1 MPPEPDAPPQ
11 LDRTDQRI
19 LEALQ
24 DDARRSVADLAAL
37 VSLSHSPVWRR
48 VRALE
53 AAGIIA
59 GYHAHLDERRLGFG
73 VRGFV
78 QLQLENHTA
87 EIATAFER
95 EVQLLDQV
103 LACHNLSGKY
113 DYQLEVIARS
123 LDDFASFVRE
133 RVRRL
138 PGVREIATSFSL
150 REVKGGRRVPV

>member
-1 MPPEPDAPPQ
+1 MMPPEPDAPPQ

-53 AAGIIA
+53 AAGVIA

-87 EIATAFER
+87 EIATGLRTRSA
-95 EVQLLDQV
+95 
-103 LACHNLSGKY
+103 A
-113 DYQLEVIARS
+113 ARS
-123 LDDFASFVRE
+123 GAG
-133 RVRRL
+133 L
-138 PGVREIATSFSL
+138 PQPQR
-150 REVKGGRRVPV
+150 PV

>member
-1 MPPEPDAPPQ
+1 MVKP
-11 LDRTDQRI
+11 
-19 LEALQ
+19 
-24 DDARRSVADLAAL
+24 
-37 VSLSHSPVWRR
+37 VSPSATVWRR

-59 GYHAHLDERRLGFG
+59 GYHASLDERRLGFG

-87 EIATAFER
+87 EVASAFER

-123 LDDFASFVRE
+123 LDDFASFVR
-133 RVRRL
+133 
-138 PGVREIATSFSL
+138 
-150 REVKGGRRVPV
+150 